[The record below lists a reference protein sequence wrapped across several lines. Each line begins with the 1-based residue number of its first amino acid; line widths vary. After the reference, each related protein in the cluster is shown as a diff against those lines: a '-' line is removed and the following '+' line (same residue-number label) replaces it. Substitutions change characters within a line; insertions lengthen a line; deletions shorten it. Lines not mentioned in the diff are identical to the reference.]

1 METGRS
7 PIVSLERVSKVYRG
21 DDVET
26 TALNDVSLA
35 IYPGEFVAVTGP
47 SGCGKSTLMNVLGL
61 LDHADDGTVTLM
73 GVAVNARGD
82 AGLTRARRG
91 VVGFIFQNF
100 NLIDEIS
107 VQTNVEM
114 PMTYLSIPPTE
125 RRRRAAKALDD
136 VGLSHRARHRPSQL
150 SGGQQQ
156 RAAIARAL
164 AMESRLILADEPTGN
179 LDTANSDAVMAMLLD
194 MKRRGVAIVMVTHAP
209 DLAAQADRQIVMRDG
224 RVIETRAQAS

>member
-107 VQTNVEM
+107 VQANVEM
-114 PMTYLSIPPTE
+114 PMTYLGLPPAE